1 MRKLSIIYG
10 MIGLALVCS
19 VGLLNLSPGVAQLGL
34 GTQAELIASGQI
46 LKDVAIAPEQ
56 YLGQIVT
63 VEGYALHLEDM
74 SDIQWP
80 IGAGEFFLTI
90 SLERPV
96 KDGIWVVFSE
106 NAEVVPRH
114 VPSFAT

>member
-1 MRKLSIIYG
+1 

-34 GTQAELIASGQI
+34 GTQDELIASGQT
-46 LKDVAIAPEQ
+46 LKDIAIAPEQ

-63 VEGYALHLEDM
+63 VEGYALHLEDLPDTRG
-74 SDIQWP
+74 STS
-80 IGAGEFFLTI
+80 AREFFLTE

-96 KDGIWVVFSE
+96 EIGIWVVFSE